1 MRIDQEPVF
10 ASRVCHIIKLSSK
23 KKEWIELSY
32 DGKLKVEGKTR
43 QVNSVISGYERDAGT
58 CYDL

>member
-1 MRIDQEPVF
+1 MIRNQFLLGECAISSSFPV
-10 ASRVCHIIKLSSK
+10 K